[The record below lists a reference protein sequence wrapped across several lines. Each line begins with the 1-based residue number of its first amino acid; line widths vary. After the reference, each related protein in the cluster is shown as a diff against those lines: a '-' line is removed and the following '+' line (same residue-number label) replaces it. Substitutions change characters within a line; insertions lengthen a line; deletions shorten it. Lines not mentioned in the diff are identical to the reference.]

1 MKKVIFSIAAVALI
15 ATSFTSCKKG
25 ANDPFLSFKSR
36 KGRLAGDWTVASM
49 SYSSTWSNTNSSGGT
64 STSSSGT
71 SDVTFDGS
79 TWTESW
85 TNTSGGTTTDGTT
98 TSTGSVEY
106 TFEKDGTYT
115 EVDNKTTVDVQ
126 HDTILGVPYTTTT
139 TTVENITY
147 TGVWSFVGKNKNDEL
162 KNKERIGM
170 TQTGRT
176 GTKTVTTVIASSGQS
191 TTSSTKDTYNDS
203 DMDGSSQDIWTIDQ
217 LKSKEIIAMMDM
229 TSNDVTN
236 SENTSGGTTTTSSTT
251 YTSTG
256 SGKITLDAK

>member
-49 SYSSTWSNTNSSGGT
+49 SYSSSWSNTTSSGGT
-64 STSSSGT
+64 STTSSGT

-79 TWTESW
+79 TWTEKW

-98 TSTGSVEY
+98 TSTGTIEY

-126 HDTILGVPYTTTT
+126 HDTIFGVPYTTTT

-147 TGVWSFVGKNKNDEL
+147 TGVWSFVGKNKNDEI

-170 TQTGRT
+170 TKTGRT
-176 GTKTVTTVIASSGQS
+176 GTKTVTQEVSSSGQT
-191 TTSSTKDTYNDS
+191 TTSTNKETYNDT
-203 DMDGSSQDIWTIDQ
+203 DMDATQDMWTIDQ
-217 LKSKEIIAMMDM
+217 LKSKEIIAMMEM
-229 TSNDVTN
+229 SSNDVTN
-236 SENTSGGTTTTSSTT
+236 TENTSGGTTTTSTTT

-256 SGKITLDAK
+256 SGSITLDAK